1 MEIRGGALEDD
12 VDPCNKIH
20 IRSGGVAVVGVEDS
34 GMNDR

>member
-20 IRSGGVAVVGVEDS
+20 IRPGGVAVVGVEDF
-34 GMNDR
+34 GMSDR